1 MTVQANNH
9 DLIISGIHM
18 DLTESLK
25 QMVTEKFEKLFRH
38 EERIIRIKVELECD
52 HGKGLERHEFVAKGH
67 IAINGPVMNVSV
79 RDEDCHKAVDLLVG
93 KLDRM
98 LRRRSRLKRVKR
110 KATHEV
116 DIPANLP
123 KV

>member
-1 MTVQANNH
+1 MHTENDH
-9 DLIISGIHM
+9 DLIITGIHM

-25 QMVTEKFEKLFRH
+25 ENVREKVEKLFRH
-38 EERIIRIKVELECD
+38 EAGIIRVKVELECSP
-52 HGKGLERHEFVAKGH
+52 GKGGSEHEFTAKGH
-67 IAINGPVMNVSV
+67 IEINGPSLNVSV
-79 RDEDCHKAVDLLVG
+79 SDYDCHKAVDLLVD

-110 KATHEV
+110 KDTHDIE
-116 DIPANLP
+116 IPASLP

>member
-38 EERIIRIKVELECD
+38 EERIIRIKVELECE
-52 HGKGLERHEFVAKGH
+52 HGKGLEKHQFVAKGH
-67 IAINGPVMNVSV
+67 ISINGPVLNVSV
-79 RDEDCHKAVDLLVG
+79 RDEDCHRAVDLLVD

-98 LRRRSRLKRVKR
+98 LRRRSRLRLVKR
-110 KATHEV
+110 KDKHDV
-116 DIPANLP
+116 DIPASLP

>member
-1 MTVQANNH
+1 MQANNH
-9 DLIISGIHM
+9 DLIITGIHM

-25 QMVTEKFEKLFRH
+25 QSVKDKVVRLFRH
-38 EERIIRIKVELECD
+38 KERIIRVKVELECD
-52 HGKGLERHEFVAKGH
+52 HTKSGREYEFTAKGH
-67 IAINGPVMNVSV
+67 IEINGPSMNVSV
-79 RDEDCHKAVDLLVG
+79 HDADCHKAIDLLVD

-98 LRRRSRLKRVKR
+98 LRRRSRLRLVKR
-110 KATHEV
+110 KDTHGV